1 MYMYNKVVKKKLKSI
16 GDKFK
21 TALKEENL
29 RFRQYLDRLA
39 HPWYFIPIKICT
51 YTLYYLVRLTLKL
64 ALICLKLISQILI
77 YPFRGIKNFFK
88 ALFIA
93 GLMIYILGS
102 AFVSLDYLRTNYG
115 WYGKFLCSI
124 GVNNKLRN
132 SVVRVVGGYSE
143 GSGFFITENQVLTN
157 FHVIAGEPAPKI
169 IFSDGSF
176 TFTEKILGNKDAD
189 LALLFI
195 NQRHPDKVLKLMPEI
210 FLRENEPLIATGY
223 PWGTS
228 LPGRVTLV
236 KGNFV
241 DFRRTKKRPVGYL
254 QTTITLV
261 EGMSGGPL
269 AEQCGQVVGINT
281 LGVAGLSM
289 FIDSESVSDL
299 IPKLTDQ
306 DIVKIK
312 VDPSASPEKA
322 VEAYYTYLKARRME
336 EGFKLLSEAYLQ
348 KTNFEEWTA
357 RFTDILDV
365 QVYITRLEDEKR
377 QIVFVK
383 FGTKNW
389 VAGEVDFHYYEGTWQ
404 TVFEDGVFKMLRS
417 NIKEIFD
424 PGYE

>member
-1 MYMYNKVVKKKLKSI
+1 MFEKTVKAIIS
-16 GDKFK
+16 KFK
-21 TALKEENL
+21 FALKEENR
-29 RFRQYLDRLA
+29 RFKKYLKKLV
-39 HPWYFIPIKICT
+39 HPLYFLPIKLFT
-51 YTLYYLVRLTLKL
+51 YILYYLVRLTIKLAIISLKL
-64 ALICLKLISQILI
+64 VLQALI

-88 ALFIA
+88 ALFII
-93 GLMIYILGS
+93 GLIIYILAS

-115 WYGKFLCSI
+115 WYGKFLCSFGI
-124 GVNNKLRN
+124 NDKLRN

-143 GSGFFITENQVLTN
+143 GSGFFIAEDQVLTN
-157 FHVIAGEPAPKI
+157 FHVIATEPAPKI

-176 TFTEKILGNKDAD
+176 TIAEKILGNKDAD

-195 NQRHPDKVLKLMPEI
+195 NQKHPDRVLKLAPKI
-210 FLRENEPLIATGY
+210 LLRENEPLIATGY

-228 LPGRVTLV
+228 LPGRVTLI

-241 DFRRTKKRPVGYL
+241 DFRRTKKTPVGYL

-269 AEQCGQVVGINT
+269 ADQCGEVVGINT
-281 LGVAGLSM
+281 QGVAGLSM
-289 FIDSESVSDL
+289 FIDSESVYDL

-312 VDPSASPEKA
+312 VDPSASPEEAVKA
-322 VEAYYTYLKARRME
+322 FYTYLKARRME
-336 EGFKLLSEAYLQ
+336 EGFKLLSQEYLQ
-348 KTNFEEWTA
+348 KTNFQEWTS

-365 QVYITRLEDEKR
+365 QVFATKLEDEKR

-383 FGTKNW
+383 FATKNW

-404 TVFEDGVFKMLRS
+404 TVFEDGVYKMYRS
-417 NIKEIFD
+417 NIKEITNPDFD
-424 PGYE
+424 WFY